1 MGYHFC
7 HLYNGV
13 IPMEQTMNKHT
24 KRLLQKSLQGG
35 LSTYVFFMLGMSI
48 MLYMFGFT
56 NMMGT
61 GLVGD
66 DGYRST
72 AKLDDDNTSITDPNM
87 QNKQNPLQ
95 TMLQSIL
102 TFAKDNIGLL
112 VVGGISTVIAIFIG
126 RFVLGANMTVLYQY
140 LIPLAFVIVFL
151 NYLVFP
157 INPGSDELSHMELA
171 PGLSISVVLTIFF
184 NLWFI
189 LSIIAYL
196 RNGEL

>member
-1 MGYHFC
+1 
-7 HLYNGV
+7 
-13 IPMEQTMNKHT
+13 MNKHT

-151 NYLVFP
+151 NYQIGRAHV
-157 INPGSDELSHMELA
+157 
-171 PGLSISVVLTIFF
+171 
-184 NLWFI
+184 
-189 LSIIAYL
+189 
-196 RNGEL
+196 